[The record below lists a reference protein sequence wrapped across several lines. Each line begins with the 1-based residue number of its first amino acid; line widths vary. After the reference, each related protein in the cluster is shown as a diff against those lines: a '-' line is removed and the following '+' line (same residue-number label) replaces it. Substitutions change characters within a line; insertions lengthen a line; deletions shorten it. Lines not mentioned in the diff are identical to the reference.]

1 MTFEQNSETIFNTS
15 QTEINLAKVI
25 NELEEL
31 QVTKVSGRITETIGM
46 IIKAIVP
53 NVKIG
58 EICLVKRSNL
68 EPLMCEVVGFTS
80 EEVILSP
87 LGEMIGIGP
96 SSEVIPTGR
105 PLSVKVG
112 PNLLGR
118 VLDALGR
125 PLDEATKGPLDV
137 HEYIPVIRAP
147 PDPVKRKIITE
158 PLSIGI
164 RAIDGALS
172 VGVGQR
178 VGIFAAAGGGKSTLL
193 GMIARNAVADVNVI
207 SLIGE
212 RGRELREFIEKDL
225 GPEGMKRS
233 VLVISTS
240 DQASQLRLN
249 AAYVGTAIA
258 EYFRDQGKSVILMM
272 DSVTRFARAI
282 REVGL
287 AAGEPPARG
296 GYTPSVFSTLP
307 KLLER
312 AGNSETGSITA
323 FYTILVAG
331 DDMNEPVAD
340 EVRSILDGHLILSA
354 ELARQYHYPAIDILS
369 SASRVLTSIVNK
381 EHLQLI
387 GKLKEVLATY
397 KKNELLV
404 KIGEYKRGS
413 DKNVDFAIDYVDKVN
428 RFLKQSVDE
437 KSSWQDT
444 LQQLKALFK

>member
-1 MTFEQNSETIFNTS
+1 MATEENKEDAFEQLLTS
-15 QTEINLAKVI
+15 LDTV
-25 NELEEL
+25 ELTH
-31 QVTKVSGRITETIGM
+31 VNGRITEIVGM
-46 IIKAIVP
+46 LIRAIVP

-58 EICLVKRSNL
+58 ELCLVKREG
-68 EPLMCEVVGFTS
+68 EPLRTEVVGFTR

-87 LGEMIGIGP
+87 LGAMTGVGP
-96 SSEVIPTGR
+96 SSEVIPTKL
-105 PLSVKVG
+105 PLHIKVG

-118 VLDALGR
+118 VLNGLGE
-125 PLDEATKGPLDV
+125 PLDEDVKGPLILD
-137 HEYIPVIRAP
+137 ETYPVINDP
-147 PDPVKRKIITE
+147 PDPLKRARITE
-158 PLSIGI
+158 PISTGV
-164 RAIDGALS
+164 RAIDAVLTTGL
-172 VGVGQR
+172 GQR

-193 GMIARNAVADVNVI
+193 GMIARYARADVNVI

-212 RGRELREFIEKDL
+212 RGRELRDFIERDL
-225 GPEGMKRS
+225 GPEGLARS
-233 VLVISTS
+233 VLVVSTS

-272 DSVTRFARAI
+272 DSITRFARAL

-287 AAGEPPARG
+287 AAGEPPARA

-307 KLLER
+307 RLLER
-312 AGNSETGSITA
+312 AGRSDKGSITA

-340 EVRSILDGHLILSA
+340 EVRSILDGHIILSS

-369 SASRVLTSIVNK
+369 SASRVMPSIVQK
-381 EHLQLI
+381 EQMMLA
-387 GKLKEVLATY
+387 GKLREVLATY

-413 DKNVDFAIDYVDKVN
+413 DKNADYAIDYIDKVN
-428 RFLKQSVDE
+428 NFLKQKVE
-437 KSSWQDT
+437 EVCTFEET
-444 LQQLKALFK
+444 LQLFKTLFK